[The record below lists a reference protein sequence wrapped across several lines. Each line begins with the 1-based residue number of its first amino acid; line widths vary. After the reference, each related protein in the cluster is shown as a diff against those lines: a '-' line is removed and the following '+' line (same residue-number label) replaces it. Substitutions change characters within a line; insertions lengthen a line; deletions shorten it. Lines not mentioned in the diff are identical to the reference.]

1 MDMSPAMF
9 YLIVAVA
16 LIGAELIIM
25 QFSVFWFLF
34 FGIGALVASIA
45 AGVLPDLSWLASTV
59 IFLIASISTALA
71 FYPMLKKWQNKPAP
85 IAGND
90 AIGQKV
96 KVLKDISAHNQGE
109 VTWSGSKWPAQV
121 DNADDEFNVGD
132 TAVIRRLEGIRL
144 IVGKPTT

>member
-9 YLIVAVA
+9 YLIVAVV
-16 LIGAELIIM
+16 LIGAELVIM

-34 FGIGALVASIA
+34 FGIGALITSIVGWA
-45 AGVLPDLSWLASTV
+45 LPDLSWITLTV
-59 IFLIASISTALA
+59 IFLGASIAITLAL
-71 FYPMLKKWQNKPAP
+71 YPMLRKWQNKPAP

-90 AIGQKV
+90 AIGQRV
-96 KVLKDISAHNQGE
+96 KVTKPISADNQGE

-121 DNADDEFNVGD
+121 DNTSDTFEAGD

-144 IVGKPTT
+144 IVGKLT